1 MSVSSKQRGF
11 SLLEVLVAF
20 VVMGLVVGVL
30 LQLFGASMRSV
41 ALSDEYSFAVQVAE
55 SQLAAV
61 GSAIPVKQGTVSGTE
76 AGSDYHWNVAIAP
89 LKLDEKLENLP
100 VPMQVF
106 RIEVTVTWGNGD
118 KPRTFSLSSLRFGE
132 KS

>member
-1 MSVSSKQRGF
+1 
-11 SLLEVLVAF
+11 
-20 VVMGLVVGVL
+20 MGLVVGVL

-55 SQLAAV
+55 SHLAAV

-76 AGSDYHWNVAIAP
+76 EASDYRWSVAITP

-100 VPMQVF
+100 IPMQVF

-132 KS
+132 KP

>member
-41 ALSDEYSFAVQVAE
+41 ALADEYSFAVQVAE

-61 GSAIPVKQGTVSGTE
+61 GSAIPVKQGTVSGAE
-76 AGSDYHWNVAIAP
+76 EGSDYRWNVAIEP

-106 RIEVTVTWGNGD
+106 RIEVTVMWGNGD

>member
-61 GSAIPVKQGTVSGTE
+61 GSAIPVKQGTVSGVE
-76 AGSDYHWNVAIAP
+76 EGSDYRWNVAIEP